1 MSLFSTFKSGKNYI
15 KRKDKRKSPRA
26 DNFVFR
32 LHYQFTFGILWV
44 AMMLVAGQ
52 NYIDSSGSAIQC
64 MQDKGNGVPGKI
76 MNNYCWIMST
86 YTLPRLWDGETNI
99 DFIHPGVGPVED
111 GEEKVYHNYYL
122 WVPYMLA
129 FQAACFYVP
138 HWIWK
143 QLEGGRLQNIVQGLN
158 EAVPQPQPQPVEGQR
173 GEGDQRPKQV
183 KQLAEYMKDR
193 LNNPWDHQMWAAK
206 FYFCEFLNFVNI
218 VVQIKITDVFL
229 GGAFSNFGLAAASWS
244 SQDEEFRTDPLIRIF
259 PRMTKCHFGLYGGS
273 GTLQK
278 FDALCVL
285 GMNIINEKVYV
296 VLWFWFM
303 LLAVIT
309 GVSIVFRIAPV
320 CVPSV
325 RKWGAYNMRTII
337 DKFDF
342 KFANRGSRGEE
353 RKRTEEML
361 GRLTFP
367 DWLVVKHLGE
377 CMDKDNFAD
386 LINMMANNLD
396 DVDVDE
402 EKVSNDSTLPLK
414 TKFTD
419 RFKGRKSDV

>member
-1 MSLFSTFKSGKNYI
+1 MGTTAHIHRRTHSFEDSKMSLFSTFKTGKNYI

-111 GEEKVYHNYYL
+111 GEEKVYHN
-122 WVPYMLA
+122 
-129 FQAACFYVP
+129 
-138 HWIWK
+138 
-143 QLEGGRLQNIVQGLN
+143 
-158 EAVPQPQPQPVEGQR
+158 
-173 GEGDQRPKQV
+173 
-183 KQLAEYMKDR
+183 
-193 LNNPWDHQMWAAK
+193 
-206 FYFCEFLNFVNI
+206 FVNI
-218 VVQIKITDVFL
+218 IVQIKITDVFL

-273 GTLQK
+273 GALQK

-309 GVSIVFRIAPV
+309 GLSIVFRIVPV
-320 CVPSV
+320 FVPSV
-325 RKWGAYNMRTII
+325 RKWGAYNMR
-337 DKFDF
+337 
-342 KFANRGSRGEE
+342 
-353 RKRTEEML
+353 
-361 GRLTFP
+361 
-367 DWLVVKHLGE
+367 
-377 CMDKDNFAD
+377 
-386 LINMMANNLD
+386 ANNLD

-414 TKFTD
+414 TKF
-419 RFKGRKSDV
+419 